1 MKRLIAVLLI
11 AMAPLLLS
19 SCGDKGKTGSGSGG
33 GSGSLALLALTSP
46 NGGETWN
53 AQSNTNPTI
62 SWTQSGVGGSVR
74 IELYKS
80 GSLFLTLTVATEND
94 GEYSLEIPP
103 SVATSG
109 EYTVKIVSLLDES
122 ITDESETSFTITNT
136 EVDTTPGSI
145 TVTNPNGGESW
156 EATEIKNISWNSTN
170 AGSSVNVDLYRSGDY
185 YLGIAEGTANDGAYS
200 WLIPSS
206 VATASNYK
214 VKITSSGDASVTDQ
228 SNGNL
233 SITSTGAQPTASL
246 SCTPAS
252 ASENGGNFTCT
263 VSLSAATT
271 IDVDVNYSYSGT
283 ATSGTDW
290 NYAGHAFGS
299 PIGGGSA
306 SISAG
311 ETSASWTFFGVGDND
326 TEGNET
332 IIIDIDSITNPTVV
346 NSSSGGPTDV
356 IENGTQR
363 ETLTLTDDVA
373 TEPTVTM
380 SCEQVRAG
388 CRTYPLPVYCKHK
401 IRCTFSLSHVTSE
414 QVDLTLAFSGT
425 ATAGTEAEC
434 FAGEAD
440 YEFIGSGWETNPCD
454 DTNPCDVPASASST
468 LIGLIRYNRET
479 EWDDSQ
485 TVIIDIDSVT
495 NGTEDGNQ
503 QATLTLKKDGEI

>member
-33 GSGSLALLALTSP
+33 SGSLALLSLTSP
-46 NGGETWN
+46 IGGETWD
-53 AQSNTNPTI
+53 AQSSTNPTI
-62 SWTQSGVGGSVR
+62 TWTQSGVGDSVR

-145 TVTNPNGGESW
+145 TVTSPNGGESW
-156 EATEIKNISWNSTN
+156 EATEIRNISWNSTN
-170 AGSSVNVDLYRSGDY
+170 AGSSVNVDLYKSGDY

-200 WLIPSS
+200 WMIPSS

-214 VKITSSGDASVTDQ
+214 VKITSSGDASVADQ

-233 SITSTGAQPTASL
+233 SITSTGVQPTASL

-252 ASENGGNFTCT
+252 ASENGGDFTCT

-271 IDVDVNYSYSGT
+271 IDVVVNYSYSGT

-290 NYAGHAFGS
+290 NYENHAFGS
-299 PIGGGSA
+299 PIGGGSV

-332 IIIDIDSITNPTVV
+332 IIIDIDSITNPSVV

-356 IENGTQR
+356 IEDGTQR
-363 ETLTLTDDVA
+363 ETLTLTDDVSA
-373 TEPTVTM
+373 EPTVTM
-380 SCEQVRAG
+380 SCDQHDRVSVNG
-388 CRTYPLPVYCKHK
+388 IGYSNIFC
-401 IRCTFSLSHVTSE
+401 IFSLSHIIAE
-414 QVDLTLAFSGT
+414 QANITLAFSGT
-425 ATAGTEAEC
+425 AIAGT
-434 FAGEAD
+434 D
-440 YEFIGSGWETNPCD
+440 YEFNGSGWENHPCEVGHSSCYVLAGQASNNGTN
-454 DTNPCDVPASASST
+454 
-468 LIGLIRYNRET
+468 LILYDHDAV
-479 EWDDSQ
+479 WDGSQ

-495 NGTEDGNQ
+495 NATEDGTQ
-503 QATLTLKKDGEI
+503 QAEMTLNNDGQL

>member
-33 GSGSLALLALTSP
+33 SGSLALLALTSP

-53 AQSNTNPTI
+53 AQSSTNPTI
-62 SWTQSGVGGSVR
+62 SWTQSGAGDSVR

-80 GSLFLTLTVATEND
+80 GSLFLTVTVATEND

-109 EYTVKIVSLLDES
+109 EYTVKIVSLLDET

-170 AGSSVNVDLYRSGDY
+170 VGSSVNVDLYKSGDY

-206 VATASNYK
+206 VANASNYK

-290 NYAGHAFGS
+290 NYAGHGFGS
-299 PIGGGSA
+299 SIGGGSA

-332 IIIDIDSITNPTVV
+332 IIVDIDSITNPTVV

-356 IENGTQR
+356 IEDGTQR
-363 ETLTLTDDVA
+363 ETLTLTDAVSA
-373 TEPTVTM
+373 EPTVSM
-380 SCEQVRAG
+380 SCDQHDRVSVNG
-388 CRTYPLPVYCKHK
+388 FGYSS
-401 IRCTFSLSHVTSE
+401 IFCTFSLSHVTSE
-414 QVDLTLAFSGT
+414 EVNFTLAFSGT
-425 ATAGTEAEC
+425 AIAGT
-434 FAGEAD
+434 D
-440 YEFIGSGWETNPCD
+440 YIFKSSLRSSGGWEEHYCESS
-454 DTNPCDVPASASST
+454 NPCDVPAGASST
-468 LIGLIRYNRET
+468 EIGLILYDHDAV
-479 EWDDSQ
+479 WDGSQ

-495 NGTEDGNQ
+495 NATEDGTQ
-503 QATLTLKKDGEI
+503 QAEMTLNNDGQL